1 MSGSHGNHDPAA
13 VRAAIQAAI
22 LASIPGAQVSVEGGG
37 GHYAI
42 EVVSEVFEGKGM
54 LDSQRL
60 VYGAIASLLKGD
72 DAPVHAVDT
81 LRTRAR

>member
-13 VRAAIQAAI
+13 VREAVREAITR
-22 LASIPGAQVSVEGGG
+22 SIPDANVQVEGGG
-37 GHYAI
+37 GHYSI
-42 EVVSEVFEGKGM
+42 EVVSKVFEGKGM

-60 VYGAIASLLKGD
+60 VYAAIAPLLKGD

-81 LRTRAR
+81 LRTRAP